1 MRRYE
6 HLIYWLILFSGIF
19 LGAVTAEAA
28 PRPLTDLGYFHWA
41 NQSVTPAEN
50 TFVMHYGENT
60 KIEPIEGDVY
70 SDYLTVGR
78 SAASLSK
85 AVVKNVGYYQ
95 GKAVNLLV
103 TLKKS
108 EQHGWRFNKF

>member
-60 KIEPIEGDVY
+60 KD
-70 SDYLTVGR
+70 
-78 SAASLSK
+78 
-85 AVVKNVGYYQ
+85 
-95 GKAVNLLV
+95 
-103 TLKKS
+103 
-108 EQHGWRFNKF
+108 

>member
-1 MRRYE
+1 MLYE
-6 HLIYWLILFSGIF
+6 KIRASNLLVDTIFRHF

-85 AVVKNVGYYQ
+85 AVVK
-95 GKAVNLLV
+95 
-103 TLKKS
+103 T
-108 EQHGWRFNKF
+108 